1 MHRRFKRFDSGAST
15 TGNSTTSP
23 SDEKTDIE
31 TKFLDLIQ
39 NEDIETL
46 SNFSKDSSQK
56 LELSQ
61 NWDLMRKSAKE
72 IISLENIAL
81 LK

>member
-1 MHRRFKRFDSGAST
+1 MHRRFKRFDSGVST
-15 TGNSTTSP
+15 TGNSTTTSP
-23 SDEKTDIE
+23 DEKTDIE

>member
-23 SDEKTDIE
+23 DEKTDIE

-46 SNFSKDSSQK
+46 RDFSKDSSQK

>member
-1 MHRRFKRFDSGAST
+1 MHRRFKRFDSGVST
-15 TGNSTTSP
+15 TGNSIASP
-23 SDEKTDIE
+23 DEKTDIE

-72 IISLENIAL
+72 IISLENITL